1 MSVHISKFLSYRETL
16 MPFDDMF
23 LAKLVPILPIPIIP
37 KSVIYNSD
45 LIFSTIMSGLSD
57 ISINLQ

>member
-1 MSVHISKFLSYRETL
+1 MSVDVSKFLSYRETL
-16 MPFDDMF
+16 MPFNDMF
-23 LAKLVPILPIPIIP
+23 LAKLVPILPTPIIP

-45 LIFSTIMSGLSD
+45 LIFSTIISGLSE